1 MVLVGTR
8 KKSKKNYINTLEIK
22 SCRYLYIEIDRNMIL
37 NKLTNETYPN
47 RQEAKRIMGHA
58 AFNKAV
64 KRGDLEY
71 IVSTHKQTDII
82 I

>member
-1 MVLVGTR
+1 
-8 KKSKKNYINTLEIK
+8 
-22 SCRYLYIEIDRNMIL
+22 MIL

-47 RQEAKRIMGHA
+47 RQEAKRIMGHS

-64 KRGDLEY
+64 KNGDIEY
-71 IVSTHKQTDII
+71 IISTYKASDII